1 MLAVVSPAK
10 KLDFETDVPEMAVS
24 QPAFLDDTE
33 ELIEVARKKSR
44 SDLMKLMG
52 ISENLADLNYQ
63 RFQHFSRPFDRS
75 NAKPAIFAFRGD
87 TYVGLDADTMKA
99 EDIDWAEDHFRMLSG
114 LYGLLKP
121 RDLMQPYRLEMGTRL
136 ANPRGKDLYAFWG
149 DKIAT
154 EINTLTKGHKDRSL
168 INLASAEYFKSVKTG
183 LLDGPVIT
191 PVFKEVKGGT
201 SKVVG
206 FSAKRARGM
215 MARYMIDKR
224 IENPQ
229 DLKKFNVDEYSYQDD
244 LSNDNEWVFTRV
256 HDQ

>member
-24 QPAFLDDTE
+24 QPAFLDDSE

-63 RFQHFSRPFDRS
+63 RFQHFSRPFDRT

-99 EDIDWAEDHFRMLSG
+99 EDIDWAENHFRMLSG

-136 ANPRGKDLYAFWG
+136 ENPRGKDLYAFWG

-154 EINTLTKGHKDRSL
+154 EINKLTDGHKDRSL
-168 INLASAEYFKSVKTG
+168 INLASTEYFKSVKTK

-191 PVFKEVKGGT
+191 PVFKEVKGGVA
-201 SKVVG
+201 KVVG

-215 MARYMIDKR
+215 MARYMIDNR
-224 IENPQ
+224 LENPH
-229 DLKKFNVDEYSYQDD
+229 DLKKFNVDGYCYQDD
-244 LSNDNEWVFTRV
+244 QSNETEWVFTRT

>member
-33 ELIEVARKKSR
+33 ELVDVMRKKSR
-44 SDLMKLMG
+44 RDLMNLMG
-52 ISENLADLNYQ
+52 ISENLAELNYQ

-87 TYVGLDADTMKA
+87 TYVGLDADTMTA

-149 DKIAT
+149 DRIANAINALT
-154 EINTLTKGHKDRSL
+154 EGHRDRSL
-168 INLASAEYFKSVKTG
+168 INLASNEYFKSVRTD
-183 LLDGPVIT
+183 LLEGPVIT
-191 PVFKEVKGGT
+191 PVFKEVKAGVA
-201 SKVVG
+201 KVVG

-215 MARYMIDKR
+215 MARYMIDR
-224 IENPQ
+224 RLETPEE
-229 DLKKFNVDEYSYQDD
+229 LKTFNADGYRYQND
-244 LSNDNEWVFTRV
+244 LSTESQWVFTRI
-256 HDQ
+256 HD

>member
-33 ELIEVARKKSR
+33 ELIEVARKKSC

-63 RFQHFSRPFDRS
+63 RFQHFSRPFDRT

-87 TYVGLDADTMKA
+87 TYVGLDADTMKSD
-99 EDIDWAEDHFRMLSG
+99 DIDWAEDHFRMLSG

-154 EINTLTKGHKDRSL
+154 EINALTNGHKDRSL
-168 INLASAEYFKSVKTG
+168 INLASTEYFKSVKTK

-215 MARYMIDKR
+215 MARYMIDNR

-229 DLKKFNVDEYSYQDD
+229 ELKKFNVDGYSYQDD

>member
-24 QPAFLDDTE
+24 QPIFLDDTE

-52 ISENLADLNYQ
+52 ISENLADLNFQ
-63 RFQHFSRPFDRS
+63 RFQHFSRPFDRT

-99 EDIDWAEDHFRMLSG
+99 KEIDWAESHFRMLSG

-136 ANPRGKDLYAFWG
+136 PNARGKDLYAFWG
-149 DKIAT
+149 DKIAE
-154 EINTLTKGHKDRSL
+154 EINSLTDGHKDRSL
-168 INLASAEYFKSVKTG
+168 INLASNEYFKSVKTKH
-183 LLDGPVIT
+183 LKGPVIT
-191 PVFKEVKGGT
+191 PVFKEIKGGAA
-201 SKVVG
+201 KVVG

-215 MARYMIDKR
+215 MARYMIDNR
-224 IENPQ
+224 LENPRE
-229 DLKKFNVDEYSYQDD
+229 LKKFNKDGYGYQDD
-244 LSNDNEWVFTRV
+244 LSTETEWVFTRV

>member
-24 QPAFLDDTE
+24 QPGFLDDTE

-44 SDLMKLMG
+44 GDLMKLMG

-63 RFQHFSRPFDRS
+63 RFQHFSRPFDRT

-87 TYVGLDADTMKA
+87 TYIGLDADTMKA
-99 EDIDWAEDHFRMLSG
+99 TDIDWAEKHFRMLSG

-136 ANPRGKDLYAFWG
+136 SNPRGKDLYAFWG
-149 DKIAT
+149 DKIAE
-154 EINTLTKGHKDRSL
+154 EINSLTDGHKDRSL
-168 INLASAEYFKSVKTG
+168 INLASNEYFKSVKTK
-183 LLDGPVIT
+183 LLTGSVIT
-191 PVFKEVKGGT
+191 PVFKEVKGGAA
-201 SKVVG
+201 KVVG

-215 MARYMIDKR
+215 MARYMIDHR
-224 IENPQ
+224 LENPQ
-229 DLKKFNVDEYSYQDD
+229 DLKKFTKDGYCYQDD
-244 LSNDNEWVFTRV
+244 LSTETEWVFTRV

>member
-154 EINTLTKGHKDRSL
+154 EINMLTNGHKDRSL

-229 DLKKFNVDEYSYQDD
+229 DLKKFNVDGYSYQDD

>member
-10 KLDFETDVPEMAVS
+10 KLDFETEVPEMAVS
-24 QPAFLDDTE
+24 QPVFLDDTE

-52 ISENLADLNYQ
+52 ISENLADLNFQ
-63 RFQHFSRPFDRS
+63 RFQHFSRPFDS
-75 NAKPAIFAFRGD
+75 TNAKPAIFAFRGD

-99 EDIDWAEDHFRMLSG
+99 KDIDWAESHFRMLSG

-136 ANPRGKDLYAFWG
+136 PNPRGKDLYAFWG
-149 DKIAT
+149 DKIAD
-154 EINTLTKGHKDRSL
+154 EINSLTDGHKDRSL
-168 INLASAEYFKSVKTG
+168 INLASNEYFKSVKTK
-183 LLDGPVIT
+183 LLKGPVIT
-191 PVFKEVKGGT
+191 PVFKEIKGGAA
-201 SKVVG
+201 KVVG

-215 MARYMIDKR
+215 MARYMIDNR
-224 IENPQ
+224 LENPEE
-229 DLKKFNVDEYSYQDD
+229 LKKFNKDGYSYQDD
-244 LSNDNEWVFTRV
+244 LSTETEWVFTRV